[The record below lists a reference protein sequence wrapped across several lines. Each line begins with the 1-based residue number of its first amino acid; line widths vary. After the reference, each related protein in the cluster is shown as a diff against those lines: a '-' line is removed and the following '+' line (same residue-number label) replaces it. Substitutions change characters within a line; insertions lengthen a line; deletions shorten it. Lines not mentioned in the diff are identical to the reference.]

1 MSESNDEF
9 NEKMSIVAEYDVKK
23 VVWNTERGYGVQ
35 MSHGSFIPVS
45 MLGYSTDWNKLN
57 PVWAKVDSSL
67 PSILNSLPNGK
78 RIQLRDSFNKL
89 DERYY
94 KAVRTNNITEAFNVV
109 CDAIT
114 LTTKP

>member
-23 VVWNTERGYGVQ
+23 VVWNRERGYGVQ

-57 PVWAKVDSSL
+57 PVWAKVSKQVN
-67 PSILNSLPNGK
+67 PIL
-78 RIQLRDSFNKL
+78 
-89 DERYY
+89 
-94 KAVRTNNITEAFNVV
+94 TNFHADYHHAIDTNDIDFAFSVV
-109 CDAIT
+109 VNAIT